1 MHRAGAAALA
11 EPPDLDEQGLSAF
24 YWDAAWMSEHPEFVR
39 WIYQGAL
46 LKRLSHNWHVASRT
60 RLLRWV
66 DDAHRG

>member
-46 LKRLSHNWHVASRT
+46 LKRLLHN
-60 RLLRWV
+60 
-66 DDAHRG
+66 